1 MEWYDERESSDP
13 HHRHISHLYALY
25 PARLITPRESPA
37 LAEACRLSL
46 DARGDEGTGWS
57 LAWKIACRAVLGD
70 GERAERL
77 LKMQLRPAV
86 RGFQVSM
93 TGGGTYPNLFCAHPP
108 FQIDG
113 NFGVAAGIVE
123 MLVSYDRENIYLL
136 PALPASWESGRLDGF
151 VTPWGTVSCAWEKGK
166 LISYSVENKK
176 EGISLCAMGEKL

>member
-1 MEWYDERESSDP
+1 MEWYDERDSSDP

-25 PARLITPRESPA
+25 PARLIAPRENPA
-37 LAEACRLSL
+37 FAKACKLSL

-86 RGFQVSM
+86 RGFEVSM

-166 LISYSVENKK
+166 LISYSVKNKK